1 MNCIKKYKHCLR
13 GLPRELF
20 NMVAQHAREILQER
34 CGSAKGRHGENLI
47 LGRRQFWSFD
57 LFTVFLK
64 HIRCLDD
71 ENTKISKCMDKVIIL
86 LNFIAEE
93 VDGNHEDLLTASCC
107 AGHYLLDCFMSRI
120 SQACKHLEGH
130 DSGPYIV
137 EKINSMVAG
146 TFDIACS
153 KHPSLAQC
161 DKDHGELMKKFREK
175 LTPEDKIQQQAM
187 SPLIPLIK
195 IAKKLK
201 FWEWIE
207 NFPKYEIDF
216 RNFSTS
222 FTQRLFPKNDNFYS
236 ADLFVF
242 ILELLLEIIIKHL
255 GEYLIANFLL

>member
-1 MNCIKKYKHCLR
+1 MGFFNLNSGQSVISALFLTVLVVDRAISAELSCDEQLIQSDKCLKKLLFIGDWNLTFVQSESDMVEHCKMVKDQMNCIKKYKHCLH

-34 CGSAKGRHGENLI
+34 CGSAKGRH
-47 LGRRQFWSFD
+47 
-57 LFTVFLK
+57 VFLK

-93 VDGNHEDLLTASCC
+93 VDGSHENLLTASCC

-153 KHPSLAQC
+153 KYPSLAQC
-161 DKDHGELMKKFREK
+161 DKDHSELMKNFREK
-175 LTPEDKIQQQAM
+175 LTPEDKIERQSM

-201 FWEWIE
+201 F
-207 NFPKYEIDF
+207 
-216 RNFSTS
+216 
-222 FTQRLFPKNDNFYS
+222 
-236 ADLFVF
+236 
-242 ILELLLEIIIKHL
+242 
-255 GEYLIANFLL
+255 